1 MTRMA
6 ALGIRNLSRRALFS
20 FEDEFSVFGY
30 GSRCEDR
37 VYCLSEEYDHLSAIR
52 SVSVNPS
59 HAAVAIHGVEDGRI
73 SFNSDY
79 SGEGGASLLFFKVSH
94 LTCVMV
100 FGF

>member
-37 VYCLSEEYDHLSAIR
+37 VYCLGEEYDHLSAIR
-52 SVSVNPS
+52 SVSVKPFTRRCSNT
-59 HAAVAIHGVEDGRI
+59 GRRGWTDI
-73 SFNSDY
+73 IQFR
-79 SGEGGASLLFFKVSH
+79 LLW
-94 LTCVMV
+94 
-100 FGF
+100 